1 LKLALTRLGSIIGEN
16 RSEPAERSRA
26 SLIYSIAE
34 WVTIAALLLY
44 ALFAPHSIAITQGA
58 CLLGLFAWAV
68 QVALGRRLDQSRTPI
83 DIALLGFFACCVVS
97 SFLSYDAPVSIK
109 GLKSPAFFLA
119 FYLVAT
125 KVRTVAFARLMI
137 LAMIGSCL
145 FNVGAT
151 GQQLSAGRGL
161 RIDGIR
167 EGSAFEHKGLEIGD
181 VIVEADDQKVES
193 PQELIAIIENG
204 RGPLRVVYDRNEQR
218 GEIAI
223 SRKALRDRAA
233 HLGDPL
239 GLYTSRGRNFRVQGF
254 FSHYET
260 YAEVLQLIGALAI
273 GFLITLPRR
282 KSLEGYFLAL
292 AILLISAAL
301 IFTATR
307 APLLGL
313 AAATLAMAAASG
325 RRRVVIVALSLL
337 VLTVPIAI
345 YKLESSRGPAVLTTE
360 EGSATYRFEV
370 WREAMGLIKDHPL
383 VGIGKGS
390 EAKLKESLELY
401 DGGRLPPG
409 HFHSTLVQIAV
420 WWGLPALALYCAM
433 MMICL
438 ATAWRIT
445 RESPPSAWQVRGISI
460 GGLGALVAFNV
471 SSVVHFNFGD
481 GEVVMALWLIT
492 GLLFAI
498 HRMTRLSEGAVQ
510 PSLSPAQSS
519 EEHSRKSRPPAPAAA
534 AESPAPAARAARN

>member
-1 LKLALTRLGSIIGEN
+1 VLTRLSSVIGEN
-16 RSEPAERSRA
+16 RSEPGEHYRSR
-26 SLIYSIAE
+26 LLYSIAE
-34 WVTIAALLLY
+34 WVSIAALLLY

-58 CLLGLFAWAV
+58 CLLGIAAWAV

-119 FYLVAT
+119 FYFVAT
-125 KVRTVAFARLMI
+125 KVRTVPFARLLI

-167 EGSAFEHKGLEIGD
+167 EGSAFENKGLEIGD
-181 VIVEADDQKVES
+181 VIVEADDQKIES

-204 RGPLRVVYDRNEQR
+204 RGPLRVIFDRNEQR

-223 SRKALRDRAA
+223 SRKSLRDRAA
-233 HLGDPL
+233 NLGDPL

-273 GFLITLPRR
+273 GFLITLPQR
-282 KSLEGYFLAL
+282 KSFEGYFLAL
-292 AILLISAAL
+292 AIMLISAAL

-313 AAATLAMAAASG
+313 GAATLAMAAASG

-337 VLTVPIAI
+337 ILALPIAI
-345 YKLESSRGPAVLTTE
+345 YKLEASRGPMVLTTE
-360 EGSATYRFEV
+360 EGSATYRFEM
-370 WREAMGLIKDHPL
+370 WREAMSLVKDR
-383 VGIGKGS
+383 
-390 EAKLKESLELY
+390 
-401 DGGRLPPG
+401 GRLPPG

-433 MMICL
+433 MMICI

-445 RESPPSAWQVRGISI
+445 RHSPPSAWQIRGISI
-460 GGLGALVAFNV
+460 GALGALVAFNV
-471 SSVVHFNFGD
+471 SSIVHFNFGD

-498 HRMTRLSEGAVQ
+498 DRMTRLTVGAVQ
-510 PSLSPAQSS
+510 PEPSPAQSS
-519 EEHSRKSRPPAPAAA
+519 EEHSRKNRPRSPAAA